1 MRKTQRSGDTKRR
14 PFFSDAGPRR
24 PAKSTILPG
33 DHVAE
38 NKVPDDTTR
47 VWSRPGFLV
56 RRLHQISVA
65 IFMDETAGLGI
76 TPVQFGALSILAA
89 SPGLDQS
96 TLGAELGIDRANIA
110 DVIARLSTG
119 GYVTRHNSQSDR
131 RVKNIYITE
140 AGTALLHEANA
151 RFRNVQSRLLG
162 PLTPQDRA
170 TFITLTMQLIETNN
184 SLGRAVLRLKRPLQK
199 SE

>member
-1 MRKTQRSGDTKRR
+1 MS
-14 PFFSDAGPRR
+14 
-24 PAKSTILPG
+24 
-33 DHVAE
+33 E
-38 NKVPDDTTR
+38 NKVTGDTTR
-47 VWSRPGFLV
+47 LWSRPGFLV

-65 IFMDETAGLGI
+65 IFMDETAGLAI

-110 DVIARLSTG
+110 DVIARLSAG
-119 GYVTRHNSQSDR
+119 GYVTRHTSASDR

-140 AGTALLHEANA
+140 PGIALLHEANT

-162 PLTPQDRA
+162 PLTPQDRE
-170 TFITLTMQLIETNN
+170 TFIALTMQLIETNN
-184 SLGRAVLRLKRPLQK
+184 SLGRAVLRLKRPLRGA
-199 SE
+199 E

>member
-1 MRKTQRSGDTKRR
+1 MS
-14 PFFSDAGPRR
+14 
-24 PAKSTILPG
+24 
-33 DHVAE
+33 E
-38 NKVPDDTTR
+38 NNVPDATIR
-47 VWSRPGFLV
+47 LWSRPGFLV

-76 TPVQFGALSILAA
+76 TPLQFGALSVLAA

-96 TLGAELGIDRANIA
+96 TLGAELGIDRANVA
-110 DVIARLSTG
+110 DVVARLSVG
-119 GYVTRHNSQSDR
+119 GYVTRHTSESDR

-140 AGTALLHEANA
+140 AGKALLHETNA

-162 PLTPQDRA
+162 PLTPQDRE
-170 TFITLTMQLIETNN
+170 TFVGLTMQLIEANN
-184 SLGRAVLRLKRPLQK
+184 SLGRAVLRLKRPLGT